1 MTVAKAKAKLDKIF
15 SQFIRLRAVN
25 DEGYG
30 QCFTCGRL
38 RFYKNA
44 DAGHF
49 MVRQKMPTRFD
60 IQNVQFQCKRCN
72 GFEGGAQYEFALKL
86 DEVYGEG
93 TADRLVRLSNETKRF
108 SVHELEALYK
118 IYKEKVDELRKSK
131 GLE

>member
-1 MTVAKAKAKLDKIF
+1 MGIAKTKAKLDKIF

-30 QCFTCGRL
+30 ECFTCGRL

-60 IQNVQFQCKRCN
+60 ELNVQFQCKVCN
-72 GFEGGAQYEFALKL
+72 GFEGGAQYEFAKRL
-86 DEVYGEG
+86 DEIYGEG
-93 TADRLVRLSNETKRF
+93 TAEAILLKSNQTKKWT
-108 SVHELEALYK
+108 VEELE
-118 IYKEKVDELRKSK
+118 EKCRYYRRKVNEIK
-131 GLE
+131 AQRGLE

>member
-25 DEGYG
+25 DEGWG
-30 QCFTCGRL
+30 ECFTCGRL

-49 MVRQKMPTRFD
+49 MVRQKMPTSFD

-118 IYKEKVDELRKSK
+118 IYKEKVDELRK
-131 GLE
+131 

>member
-25 DEGYG
+25 DEGWG
-30 QCFTCGRL
+30 ECFTCGRL
-38 RFYKNA
+38 RHYKSA

-49 MVRQKMPTRFD
+49 MVRQKMPTRFHEL
-60 IQNVQFQCKRCN
+60 NVQFQCKACN
-72 GFEGGAQYEFALKL
+72 GFEGGAQYEFAKRL
-86 DEVYGEG
+86 DELHGEG

-108 SVHELEALYK
+108 SVHELEDLCK
-118 IYKEKVDELRKSK
+118 IYKKKVDELRKSK